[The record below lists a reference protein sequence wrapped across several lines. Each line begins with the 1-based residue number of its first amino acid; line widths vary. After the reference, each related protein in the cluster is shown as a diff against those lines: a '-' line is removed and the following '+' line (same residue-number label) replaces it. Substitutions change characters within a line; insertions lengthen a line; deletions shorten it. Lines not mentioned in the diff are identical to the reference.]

1 MGFRRKIFLAFLLI
15 FTLFTVGI
23 VVLEQSRERQHKTFA
38 LEQRMDGYAEVVYR
52 RLSAA
57 TLDGELSDAA
67 DSLLVLLPENIRLTL
82 IKTDGSVIYDNEV
95 SDYAAME
102 NHIAR
107 PEIVTA
113 DAQGGGSDIRLSH
126 TNNLQY
132 IYYARRFGDYFVRL
146 ALPYDIEVRSFL
158 KPDNLFLYYVILLF
172 IIVLALIL
180 YASGWFEKRRQ
191 QDRGQ
196 LKHEL
201 TGNITHEL
209 RTPVTGIRGCL
220 ETVMDTPLEAEKR
233 EHFIKTAYNQTLA
246 LSELIQDMS
255 LLTKIDDAPHSF
267 RFEAVNISQ
276 LIDELRRTF
285 HNRMKDKNIRLE
297 CAVPVATV
305 VNGNRNLLVAI
316 FGNLL
321 DNVIRHAGSNVTA
334 HITQTKESQ
343 NFYTFKFW
351 DDGVGISDR
360 RHLSRLFERFYRA
373 DEGRTRDAGGSG
385 LGLSIVRNAVS
396 FHGGTISVAKR
407 AGGGLEFSFRLPK

>member
-23 VVLEQSRERQHKTFA
+23 VVLEQSRERRQKTFA

-52 RLSAA
+52 RLEAA
-57 TLDGELSDAA
+57 MLDSELSDAA

-113 DAQGGGSDIRLSH
+113 DTQGGGSDIRLSH

-196 LKHEL
+196 LKH
-201 TGNITHEL
+201 
-209 RTPVTGIRGCL
+209 
-220 ETVMDTPLEAEKR
+220 
-233 EHFIKTAYNQTLA
+233 
-246 LSELIQDMS
+246 
-255 LLTKIDDAPHSF
+255 
-267 RFEAVNISQ
+267 
-276 LIDELRRTF
+276 
-285 HNRMKDKNIRLE
+285 
-297 CAVPVATV
+297 
-305 VNGNRNLLVAI
+305 
-316 FGNLL
+316 
-321 DNVIRHAGSNVTA
+321 
-334 HITQTKESQ
+334 
-343 NFYTFKFW
+343 
-351 DDGVGISDR
+351 
-360 RHLSRLFERFYRA
+360 
-373 DEGRTRDAGGSG
+373 
-385 LGLSIVRNAVS
+385 
-396 FHGGTISVAKR
+396 
-407 AGGGLEFSFRLPK
+407 